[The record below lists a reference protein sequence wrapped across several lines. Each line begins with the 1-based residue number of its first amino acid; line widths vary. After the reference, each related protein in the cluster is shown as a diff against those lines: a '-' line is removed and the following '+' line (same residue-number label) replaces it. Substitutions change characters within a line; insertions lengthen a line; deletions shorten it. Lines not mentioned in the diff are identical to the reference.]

1 MARDPTTFAEVFKND
16 VNIEWPTLPPRPTV
30 SVTPEFIIS
39 DEEVISGQMK
49 IIEFCKGHNL
59 QDVRSITLLRQI
71 SGPRYINEKGLK
83 SSTDWTNM
91 FIQDVR
97 NLKKYK
103 VENSEMYM
111 KNLKIIIKFI
121 FYYRYEDEKEIMPK
135 NTFNQY
141 IKFISNM
148 LD

>member
-97 NLKKYK
+97 NL
-103 VENSEMYM
+103 
-111 KNLKIIIKFI
+111 
-121 FYYRYEDEKEIMPK
+121 
-135 NTFNQY
+135 
-141 IKFISNM
+141 
-148 LD
+148 